1 MHWSQNYS
9 HKKVGFLKK
18 KFFWTPCRYHLA
30 FSEYFGWTVC
40 YRLSHLVPLKIKMG
54 CMTSYLLVAHW
65 CQKRPF
71 LGQKIQKKNL
81 KSPAYDEIVTW
92 KKKKKIFNINMT
104 IAHLILELAL
114 WNSKK
119 GKLWPRLMRRV
130 KKTVMR
136 WNPTIRWSTVR
147 WGKSGSWV

>member
-92 KKKKKIFNINMT
+92 KKKKKNFQYKYDYCAPYSWISSLKFKKREIVAQANAQGKKNC
-104 IAHLILELAL
+104 HAL
-114 WNSKK
+114 KPYNK
-119 GKLWPRLMRRV
+119 V
-130 KKTVMR
+130 KYRKM
-136 WNPTIRWSTVR
+136 
-147 WGKSGSWV
+147 G